1 MLRRFISSSRRR
13 ASTPVVRSL
22 QRGMHSASREANDQF
37 HVLLCCLALA
47 ALSTSGSLLQT
58 QNDGEQASSS
68 RPSGGGNPSPSA
80 EFAVHGRR
88 LNVRV
93 SPWLSSMTG
102 PAAASADVGAINKR
116 RKRRGSMGASVHWR
130 NSKYVIVGLGVT
142 GNAAL
147 QALLECE
154 PDAEIT
160 VVETGTVPPEFEQ
173 PHRRGGASGGGRLG
187 GLLRG
192 RGAAATPRVTYLW
205 GTAVESMDADGKVL
219 SLSDGSKLAFDKC
232 LLAVGEGPVQVP
244 SRFVDRVVA
253 GRITPLYGAEDRRA
267 LGRLVAQGHHVTI
280 VGSNWASVE
289 LASFLS
295 DVGRRHGWGRTSVTL
310 LFPESTPLAKEL
322 PRYLSG
328 LLLRRLER
336 RGVEVIPH
344 TCVKYIGRAMDY
356 EVQSL
361 RSSFSAPASSGDD
374 SAAQPQVHSH
384 ANSNRLRRDQEP
396 AVSSDPVRVYLTS
409 KFASL
414 DSTALLTDQV
424 VVGGS
429 SAQGRLPVLR
439 FEGHPLE
446 MDERTGGLVVSHELQ
461 ASSSVFVAGDA
472 ASFPCTDMGKRVT
485 VRSADHAYHSGW
497 VAGMNMTGRGVRY
510 QHLPLFFGT
519 IPRLG
524 VRAAWVG
531 QCDGS
536 AETHGFWWK
545 NVSNGGSSSSSSSMA
560 RKRTRVDDFVSPPP
574 VRATEDGRLAG
585 RVKGAFESL
594 VSSGSSS
601 KKRTAVD
608 NTSSALAAVG
618 IGTTGRGG
626 DSNSG
631 RKLGIFRRTTT
642 DRELGDLDAVIEAE
656 MESEAFNTAVGD
668 KNFTPVNGTGLV
680 FYMDPDGTVRGILAW
695 GLPPPATAGEDGD
708 PSENDG
714 QSPQP
719 PRIGGLGAIDPV
731 LDGVIE
737 RARAAVADGVRSGA
751 AFKYDMNSRQD
762 TLSALRA
769 SALEVVGPEIV
780 EQLGPKA
787 PLYTYTSAKSL
798 SSATDDTL
806 FRINNHTRSSA
817 DLLEEAY
824 EAAVKGHM
832 QPTQGTNT
840 VPFPFNRS

>member
-1 MLRRFISSSRRR
+1 MIF
-13 ASTPVVRSL
+13 
-22 QRGMHSASREANDQF
+22 ASREAKDQS
-37 HVLLCCLALA
+37 HVLLCCMALA
-47 ALSTSGSLLQT
+47 VLSTSGSLLRT
-58 QNDGEQASSS
+58 QNDGEQTASSQ
-68 RPSGGGNPSPSA
+68 PSGEDNPSPSA
-80 EFAVHGRR
+80 EFAAHGRR
-88 LNVRV
+88 LHVRV

-102 PAAASADVGAINKR
+102 RAAAAASANVDAISKQ
-116 RKRRGSMGASVHWR
+116 RKRRGSTGASVHWR

-160 VVETGTVPPEFEQ
+160 VVEMGTEPSGFEQ
-173 PHRRGGASGGGRLG
+173 PHRPGGASEGGRLG

-192 RGAAATPRVTYLW
+192 RRGTAFPRVTYLW

-253 GRITPLYGAEDRRA
+253 GRVVSLYGAEDRRA

-295 DVGRRHGWGRTSVTL
+295 DVARRHGWGRTSVTL

-361 RSSFSAPASSGDD
+361 RSSFSAPASSVENSDTRTE
-374 SAAQPQVHSH
+374 
-384 ANSNRLRRDQEP
+384 ANSDVDYSRLQRNQEP
-396 AVSSDPVRVYLTS
+396 TVSFDSVRVYLTS

-446 MDERTGGLVVSHELQ
+446 VDERTGGLVVSHELQ

-472 ASFPCTDMGKRVT
+472 AFFPCTDMGKRVM

-545 NVSNGGSSSSSSSMA
+545 NSTNGGSSNSMA
-560 RKRTRVDDFVSPPP
+560 RKRTRMDGFVPLPE
-574 VRATEDGRLAG
+574 AQAAEEGGLAG
-585 RVKGAFESL
+585 RVKGAFQSL

-601 KKRTAVD
+601 KKRMAAD

-618 IGTTGRGG
+618 IGTTGRGE

-656 MESEAFNTAVGD
+656 MESEAFNAG
-668 KNFTPVNGTGLV
+668 KGGKIFTSVNGTGLV
-680 FYMDPDGTVRGILAW
+680 FYMDSDGTVRGILAW
-695 GLPPPATAGEDGD
+695 GLPPPATPGEDAD
-708 PSENDG
+708 PSEIDG

-719 PRIGGLGAIDPV
+719 PRIGSLGAIDPV
-731 LDGVIE
+731 LGGVIE
-737 RARAAVADGVRSGA
+737 RARAAVADGVRSGT

-769 SALEVVGPEIV
+769 LALEVVGPETV
-780 EQLGPKA
+780 EQLGPKP

-798 SSATDDTL
+798 STTTHDTL

-832 QPTQGTNT
+832 QPTPGTST